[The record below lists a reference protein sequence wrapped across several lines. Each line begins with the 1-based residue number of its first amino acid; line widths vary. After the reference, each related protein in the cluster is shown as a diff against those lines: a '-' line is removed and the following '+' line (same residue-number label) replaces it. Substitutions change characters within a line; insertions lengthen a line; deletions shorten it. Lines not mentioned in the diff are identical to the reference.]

1 MKGTRDALPGLK
13 ELEEVGSV
21 CRERLTFCFMSWFSV
36 RGDDPSQ
43 LGSSQLLRPNGS
55 ALVGL
60 DGALSARSYICDK
73 PNNVLLKFGRS
84 TFR

>member
-1 MKGTRDALPGLK
+1 MLSIQGTRNSLPGLK

-21 CRERLTFCFMSWFSV
+21 CRERLTLCFMSRFSV

-43 LGSSQLLRPNGS
+43 LGSSQLLCPDGL

-60 DGALSARSYICDK
+60 DGALSARSYI
-73 PNNVLLKFGRS
+73 
-84 TFR
+84 